1 MDINQFLILKYK
13 EKLQKME
20 ERTMEETNNL
30 DAKLNEEKAET
41 KLRDKK
47 NTFTL
52 IQILVGIFLIAVLGL
67 LAYAFLVTRQAK

>member
-13 EKLQKME
+13 EKLQKKE

-30 DAKLNEEKAET
+30 DAKLNEEKAEK

-52 IQILVGIFLIAVLGL
+52 IYILVGIFIIAVLGL
-67 LAYAFLVTRQAK
+67 LAYAFLVTR

>member
-13 EKLQKME
+13 EKLQKKE

-30 DAKLNEEKAET
+30 DAKLNEEKAE
-41 KLRDKK
+41 KKIRNKK

-52 IQILVGIFLIAVLGL
+52 IYILVGIFIIAVLGL
-67 LAYAFLVTRQAK
+67 LAYAFLVTRQNR

>member
-13 EKLQKME
+13 EKLQKKE

-30 DAKLNEEKAET
+30 DAKLNEEKAEK

>member
-30 DAKLNEEKAET
+30 DAKLNEEKAEK